1 LKELILNEEKLIA
14 SCIDNIRH
22 AQESLY
28 NQFYKEMYLLAMRYL
43 SDHNDAE
50 DAVVLSFTKIY
61 KSLKKFNYNGKG
73 SLGKWMRTILIHE
86 SIRIIK
92 QRKLLH
98 FSDDLQF
105 INIVSDSANGLQQM
119 QASDIM
125 LMIERLP
132 TGYRTIFNLYVVE
145 GYNHREIGE
154 MLNISENTS
163 KTQLKKARTSLMNK
177 INTENAYGT
186 I

>member
-1 LKELILNEEKLIA
+1 MILNEEKLIA
-14 SCIDNIRH
+14 SCIDNNRQ

-50 DAVVLSFTKIY
+50 DAVILSFTKIY
-61 KSLKKFNYNGKG
+61 KGLKKFKHQGQG

-92 QRKLLH
+92 KRKLLH
-98 FSDDLQF
+98 FSDDVQF
-105 INIVSDSANGLQQM
+105 LSIASNTVDGLQQM

-132 TGYRTIFNLYVVE
+132 AGYRTIFNLFVVE
-145 GYNHREIGE
+145 GYNHREIAA

-163 KTQLKKARTSLMNK
+163 KTQLKKARTSLMQK
-177 INTENAYGT
+177 IKIENAYGT